1 MVHMRNLESHKMRQ
15 YNFWQ
20 ILRECVNNFRADEI
34 PVLLKYFNTRLG
46 DVERDGVIVKSWV
59 PGVSDCG
66 RG

>member
-1 MVHMRNLESHKMRQ
+1 MRQ